1 MFTSQSTDRFL
12 SRVLAG
18 LAITVTVVFAALTHA
33 VVTAQSF
40 V

>member
-1 MFTSQSTDRFL
+1 MLTQNNPDRFA

-18 LAITVTVVFAALTHA
+18 LAVSLAMVMAALTHA
-33 VVTAQSF
+33 VVTSQAF

>member
-1 MFTSQSTDRFL
+1 MFTRHTSDRFL

-18 LAITVTVVFAALTHA
+18 LAITVAVVFAALTHA